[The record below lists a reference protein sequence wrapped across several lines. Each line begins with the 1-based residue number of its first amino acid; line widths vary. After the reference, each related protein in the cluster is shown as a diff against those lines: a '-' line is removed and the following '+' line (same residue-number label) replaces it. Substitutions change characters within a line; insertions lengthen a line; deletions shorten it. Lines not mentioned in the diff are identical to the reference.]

1 MSIETQ
7 PIYFKSGRE
16 TLFGWVH
23 LPPHGAQTDR
33 GIVICKPFGYEAICA
48 HGSIRAF
55 ADACASAGATVLRF
69 DYAGTGDSS
78 GGDSHV
84 DELSQWRDDIR
95 AAMHTLRQTYSIERM
110 GLLGVRFGALLAGLV
125 AADDASVEDLIA
137 VAPIVSGRR
146 YLRELRAFQATSS
159 SEVQPVSD
167 DTSTAQGERAQLES
181 GIEVTGFGLSQ
192 ASVDHLAKSDLRLTA
207 RAVPQALILDR
218 SDLPSAEPWADALR
232 KLGTD
237 VRYEALPG
245 LVEMISTPHA
255 AQVPREMVGAVVD
268 FLVRTRQSLQA
279 ASSPAARAQAQTP
292 VSARTASMQLTTADG
307 SRLIEHALYVDE
319 GHTLFAIVTQVE
331 HSAAATSGSAQGHG
345 IVMLNGGAT
354 SHIGPNRMYVELA
367 RRWAERGYT
376 VLRLDLAGLGDSATR
391 PGQHGNEVYPP
402 GALDDVSAALQFL
415 RREFAVRDVTLAGLC
430 AGAYHAL
437 RSAISGLHVN
447 TVLLVNP
454 LTFYWKQG
462 SKLSDLQVANVVG
475 NAGVYAER
483 VLSVRSWRKLLGG
496 RVNLWR
502 VFVVLV
508 RRVLMTIVSAA
519 RDFGR
524 LLHIRFPQDLGW
536 DLQSVASRGV
546 RIVFLFARGD
556 VGVDLL
562 RMQGG
567 SAVKSIGERCR
578 VHVIDG
584 ADHVFSQRAARR
596 KLLQLLTSEL
606 PR

>member
-1 MSIETQ
+1 MTIDTQ

-16 TLFGWVH
+16 TLFGWLH
-23 LPPHGAQTDR
+23 LPPPNSRTGR

-55 ADACASAGATVLRF
+55 ADACAAGGATVLRF
-69 DYAGTGDSS
+69 DYTGTGDSS
-78 GGDSHV
+78 GGDSCA
-84 DELSQWRDDIR
+84 DEMSQWCDDIR
-95 AAMHTLRQTYSIERM
+95 AAIQALRQSGHVDRV

-125 AADDASVEDLIA
+125 AAGDSCVEDLIA
-137 VAPIVSGRR
+137 VAPIVNGKR

-159 SEVQPVSD
+159 SAIHWKSSEALD
-167 DTSTAQGERAQLES
+167 GERSQTDDAG

-192 ASVDHLAKSDLRLTA
+192 ASVESLAKFDLPRLSS
-207 RAVPQALILDR
+207 RAIPHVLILDR
-218 SDLPSAEPWADALR
+218 NDLPVAQPWAELLR
-232 KLGTD
+232 SLGTD

-245 LVEMISTPHA
+245 LVEMIATPHA
-255 AQVPREMVGAVVD
+255 AQVPQEMVAAIGN
-268 FLVRTRQSLQA
+268 FLARTNQDYRHFANGGPPA
-279 ASSPAARAQAQTP
+279 ASAP
-292 VSARTASMQLTTADG
+292 TASMQLTAEDG
-307 SRLIEHALYVDE
+307 SQLLERALYVDA
-319 GHTLFAIVTQVE
+319 GHTLFAITTELE
-331 HSAAATSGSAQGHG
+331 HPAASGSNSRRHG
-345 IVMLNGGAT
+345 VVMLNGGAT

-367 RRWAERGYT
+367 RRWAANGYV

-391 PGQHGNEVYPP
+391 PGQNGNEVYPP
-402 GALDDVSAALQFL
+402 GALDDVSAAINFL
-415 RREFAVRDVTLAGLC
+415 RTEFGVEHVSLAGLC

-475 NAGVYAER
+475 DAVTYAER
-483 VLSVRSWRKLLGG
+483 VLSAKSWRKLLRG
-496 RVNLWR
+496 RVDLWR
-502 VFVVLV
+502 VVMVLV
-508 RRVLMTIVSAA
+508 RRAWLAVATRA

-536 DLQSVASRGV
+536 ELQTVASRGV

-567 SAVKSIGERCR
+567 SAVDSIGERCR

-584 ADHVFSQRAARR
+584 ADHVFSQRIARR
-596 KLLQLLTSEL
+596 KLLHLLTNEL